1 MSIAAKR
8 VMALVVA
15 LAIIGAAFG
24 IRTVVD
30 GGSDGGRE
38 DGGGGSDAALS
49 LLCSGELGVC
59 DALAQSDLNIDVTVA
74 PAGTSTDELAAG
86 DLRSL
91 GYDGWLTFGR
101 AAEIARDAR
110 DRAGLPR
117 TLGRPTAPIARSPL
131 VLAVWKDRGDV
142 LAAHCGGKLDW
153 RCIGDVAG
161 APWASIGG
169 QNAWGTVKPGHADPA
184 VNGDGL
190 LVIGQAASQ
199 FFGRSDLSRDDY
211 TDDAFLDWFGRLE
224 RSIRF
229 DPGSAFERML
239 VVGPAIYDVV
249 GTTEAEA
256 APLLADAS
264 ADRRA
269 QLRLLYPSPVA
280 SADVVYVPITSAP
293 GAADLGDILTGD
305 DGRTA
310 LAAAGWRVDGE
321 PRAKGIPAKPALPAG
336 PNLPSAGSLEALLE
350 TWREVTG

>member
-8 VMALVVA
+8 LLALGVAVV
-15 LAIIGAAFG
+15 LIGAAFG

-30 GGSDGGRE
+30 GGSDGGSG
-38 DGGGGSDAALS
+38 GGGGSDRALS

-59 DALAQSDLNIDVTVA
+59 DALAQGDFNIDVTVA
-74 PAGTSTDELAAG
+74 PAGTSVG
-86 DLRSL
+86 DLATGDLQSL

-101 AAEIARDAR
+101 EAEIAREAR

-117 TLGRPTAPIARSPL
+117 TLGRPTVPIARSPL

-142 LAAHCGGKLDW
+142 LASHCGGTFDW

-161 APWASIGG
+161 TPWAAIGG
-169 QNAWGTVKPGHADPA
+169 QSAWGTVKPGHADPS
-184 VNGDGL
+184 VDGDGL

-211 TDDAFLDWFGRLE
+211 TDDAFLEWFGRLE

-239 VVGPAIYDVV
+239 VGGPAIYDVV

-256 APLLADAS
+256 APLLANAS

-269 QLRLLYPSPVA
+269 HLRLLYPSPVA
-280 SADVVYVPITSAP
+280 SADVVYVPIT
-293 GAADLGDILTGD
+293 GASGAGDLGDVLTGD
-305 DGRTA
+305 DGQAA

-321 PRAKGIPAKPALPAG
+321 PRAKGIPATPALPAR
-336 PNLPSAGSLEALLE
+336 PNLPNAGSLEALLE
-350 TWREVTG
+350 TWSEVTG

>member
-1 MSIAAKR
+1 MTVVAKR
-8 VMALVVA
+8 LLALVVA
-15 LAIIGAAFG
+15 LALVGAAFG
-24 IRTVVD
+24 IRALVD
-30 GGSDGGRE
+30 GGSDG
-38 DGGGGSDAALS
+38 DGGGSDAALS

-59 DALAQSDLNIDVTVA
+59 DALAQADLNIDVTVA
-74 PAGTSTDELAAG
+74 PAGTSADELAAG

-101 AAEIARDAR
+101 EAEIARDAR

-117 TLGRPTAPIARSPL
+117 TLGRPTAPIGRSPL

-142 LAAHCGGKLDW
+142 LASRCGGKLDW

-161 APWASIGG
+161 ASWASIGG
-169 QNAWGTVKPGHADPA
+169 ESAWGTVKPGHADPA

-190 LVIGQAASQ
+190 LVIGQAASD

-239 VVGPAIYDVV
+239 VGGPAIYDVV

-280 SADVVYVPITSAP
+280 SADVVYVPITGAP
-293 GAADLGDILTGD
+293 GAGELGDILAGD
-305 DGRTA
+305 DGREA

-321 PRAKGIPAKPALPAG
+321 PRAKGIPAKPALPAR
-336 PNLPSAGSLEALLE
+336 PNLPNAGSLEALLE

>member
-1 MSIAAKR
+1 MSIVAKR

-24 IRTVVD
+24 IRTVID
-30 GGSDGGRE
+30 GGSDGSGGG
-38 DGGGGSDAALS
+38 GGGGSDKALS

-59 DALAQSDLNIDVTVA
+59 DALAQGDLNIDVTVA
-74 PAGTSTDELAAG
+74 PAGTSVGELTAG

-91 GYDGWLTFGR
+91 GYDGWITFGR
-101 AAEIARDAR
+101 EAEIARDAR
-110 DRAGLPR
+110 DRAGLPL

-142 LAAHCGGKLDW
+142 LASRCAGTLDW

-161 APWASIGG
+161 ASWAAIGG
-169 QNAWGTVKPGHADPA
+169 QSAWGTVKPGHADPA
-184 VNGDGL
+184 VDGDGL

-239 VVGPAIYDVV
+239 VGGPAIYDVV

-256 APLLADAS
+256 APLLANAS

-269 QLRLLYPSPVA
+269 QLHLLYPSPVA
-280 SADVVYVPITSAP
+280 SADVVYVPIAGAP
-293 GAADLGDILTGD
+293 GAGELGDILTGG
-305 DGRTA
+305 DGRAA
-310 LAAAGWRVDGE
+310 LARAGWRVDGE
-321 PRAKGIPAKPALPAG
+321 PRATGVPAKPALPAR

>member
-1 MSIAAKR
+1 MTIVAKR
-8 VMALVVA
+8 LLALFVA
-15 LAIIGAAFG
+15 AALIGAALVIPG
-24 IRTVVD
+24 LLD
-30 GGSDGGRE
+30 GSDGNG
-38 DGGGGSDAALS
+38 GGGGSDEPLS
-49 LLCSGELGVC
+49 LLCSEELGVC
-59 DALAQSDLNIDVTVA
+59 DALAQAHPDIDVTVA
-74 PAGTSTDELAAG
+74 PAGTSADELATG

-101 AAEIARDAR
+101 EAEIARDAR
-110 DRAGLPR
+110 ERAGLPR
-117 TLGRPTAPIARSPL
+117 TLGRPTVPIARSPL

-142 LAAHCGGKLDW
+142 LASRCAGEPDW

-161 APWASIGG
+161 ASWASIGG
-169 QNAWGTVKPGHADPA
+169 ESAWGTVKPGHADPA
-184 VNGDGL
+184 LDGDGL
-190 LVIGQAASQ
+190 LVIGQAATD

-239 VVGPAIYDVV
+239 VGGPAIYDVV

-280 SADVVYVPITSAP
+280 SADVVYVPITGAP
-293 GAADLGDILTGD
+293 GAADLGDVLTGD
-305 DGRTA
+305 DGRGA
-310 LAAAGWRVDGE
+310 LAEAGWRVDGE
-321 PRAKGIPAKPALPAG
+321 PRAKGIPTKPVLPAR
-336 PNLPSAGSLEALLE
+336 PNLPSAGSLQALLE

>member
-1 MSIAAKR
+1 MTVAAKR
-8 VMALVVA
+8 ILALFVAVILVGAAVGIRALV
-15 LAIIGAAFG
+15 GG
-24 IRTVVD
+24 GGDSGGD
-30 GGSDGGRE
+30 GGSDE
-38 DGGGGSDAALS
+38 PLS
-49 LLCSGELGVC
+49 LLCASELGVC
-59 DALAQSDLNIDVTVA
+59 EALASSNPDLDVTVA
-74 PAGTSTDELAAG
+74 PAGTSADELATG

-91 GYDGWLTFGR
+91 GYDGWLTLGR
-101 AAEIARDAR
+101 EAEIARDAR
-110 DRAGLPR
+110 ERAGLPR
-117 TLGRPTAPIARSPL
+117 TLGRPTPPIARSPL
-131 VLAVWKDRGDV
+131 VLAVWKDRGEV
-142 LAAHCGGKLDW
+142 LASHCGGTLDW
-153 RCIGDVAG
+153 RCIGEVAG
-161 APWASIGG
+161 ASWTSIGG
-169 QNAWGTVKPGHADPA
+169 QGAWGSVKPGHADPA

-190 LVIGQAASQ
+190 LVIGQAATS

-239 VVGPAIYDVV
+239 VGGPAVYDIV

-256 APLLADAS
+256 APLLAGAS

-269 QLRLLYPSPVA
+269 SLRLLYPSPVA

-293 GAADLGDILTGD
+293 GADELGDRLTGD

-321 PRAKGIPAKPALPAG
+321 PRAKGIPAKPVLPARA
-336 PNLPSAGSLEALLE
+336 NLPSAGSLEALLE

>member
-1 MSIAAKR
+1 MTVVAKR
-8 VMALVVA
+8 LAALVVA
-15 LAIIGAAFG
+15 VALVGTAFG
-24 IRTVVD
+24 IRALVD
-30 GGSDGGRE
+30 DGSN
-38 DGGGGSDAALS
+38 DGGGARSGRALS

-59 DALAQSDLNIDVTVA
+59 DALAQADLKIDVTVA
-74 PAGTSTDELAAG
+74 PAGTSVDQLSAR

-101 AAEIARDAR
+101 EAEIARDAR
-110 DRAGLPR
+110 DRAGLPHE
-117 TLGRPTAPIARSPL
+117 LGRPTRPIARSPL
-131 VLAVWKDRGDV
+131 VLAVWKDRGDI

-153 RCIGDVAG
+153 RCIGEVAG
-161 APWASIGG
+161 ASWTSIGG
-169 QNAWGTVKPGHADPA
+169 QILWGAVKPGHADPA
-184 VNGDGL
+184 VAGDGL
-190 LVIGQAASQ
+190 LVIGQAASS

-211 TDDAFLDWFGRLE
+211 TDDAFLEWFGRLE

-239 VVGPAIYDVV
+239 VGGPAIYDVV

-269 QLRLLYPSPVA
+269 QLRLLYPAPVA
-280 SADVVYVPITSAP
+280 SADVVYVPITDAP
-293 GAADLGDILTGD
+293 GAGNLGDILTGG
-305 DGRTA
+305 DGRAA

-321 PRAKGIPAKPALPAG
+321 PRAKGIPTGPVLPARA
-336 PNLPSAGSLEALLE
+336 NLPNAGSLEALLE